1 MNAFLAT
8 VKIYTMIK
16 KFTFLMTVVVMST
29 GLLNAQTFTDG
40 LMMNKSDLCTGFI
53 YSNDSWKKYWEGS
66 LNRENGNIGT
76 ISTKSVAWMGAY
88 GITDKINVIA
98 MVPYVWTNAS
108 QGTLSGM
115 KGVQDLSVG
124 AKYNVFKKAIGTSE
138 LSTFVVGSFSTPL
151 SDYTPDFLPLSI
163 GLASKKLA
171 GRFTTHYK
179 LSSGWYATGNI
190 GYTWRSNVTLDR
202 PAYYTDGQL
211 TMSDEVWMPNVLDY
225 SFNVGYINNGMQ
237 AFVGFTQQNT
247 LGGGDIR
254 RQDMPFASNRM
265 NFSKIDA
272 TVKYFI
278 PKINSLAVWAG
289 IGYTLTGRNVG
300 QSTYYMGGLL
310 YTLHFAKT
318 ANQ

>member
-1 MNAFLAT
+1 M
-8 VKIYTMIK
+8 MK
-16 KFTFLMTVVVMST
+16 KFTFLIAAIVL
-29 GLLNAQTFTDG
+29 GLSLGKAQTFTDG
-40 LMMNKSDLCTGFI
+40 LMMNSKDLCTGFI
-53 YSNDSWKKYWEGS
+53 YSSDSWKNYWEGP
-66 LNRENGNIGT
+66 LKRDNGNIGT
-76 ISTKSVAWMGAY
+76 LTTKSVAWMGAY

-98 MVPYVWTNAS
+98 MVPYVWTHAS
-108 QGTLSGM
+108 KGTLHDMS
-115 KGVQDLSVG
+115 GVQDLSVG

-163 GLASKKLA
+163 GLAAKKLA

-211 TMSDEVWMPNVLDY
+211 TMSNEVWMPNVLDY
-225 SFNVGYINNGMQ
+225 SFNVGYINHGMQ

>member
-1 MNAFLAT
+1 
-8 VKIYTMIK
+8 MIK
-16 KFTFLMTVVVMST
+16 KFTFLMTVVVMSA

-53 YSNDSWKKYWEGS
+53 YANDSWKKYWEGS

-76 ISTKSVAWMGAY
+76 VSTKSIAWMGAY

-108 QGTLSGM
+108 QGTMSGM
-115 KGVQDLSVG
+115 KGLQDLTVG
-124 AKYNVFKKAIGTSE
+124 AKYNFFKKAIASSE

-151 SDYTPDFLPLSI
+151 GNYTPDYLPLSI
-163 GLASKKLA
+163 GLAAKKIS
-171 GRFTTHYK
+171 GRFTSHYK

-190 GYTWRSNVTLDR
+190 GYTWRSNITLDR

-211 TMSDEVWMPNVLDY
+211 TFSNEVWMPNVLDY
-225 SFNVGYINNGMQ
+225 SFNVGYLKNGLQ
-237 AFVGFTQQNT
+237 AFVGYTQQNT

-278 PKINSLAVWAG
+278 PKMNSLAVWAG

>member
-1 MNAFLAT
+1 M
-8 VKIYTMIK
+8 MK
-16 KFTFLMTVVVMST
+16 KFTFLIAAAVL
-29 GLLNAQTFTDG
+29 GLSSAKAQTFTDG
-40 LMMNKSDLCTGFI
+40 LMMNKKDLCTGFI
-53 YSNDSWKKYWEGS
+53 YSNDSWKNYWEGS
-66 LNRENGNIGT
+66 LKRDNGNIGT
-76 ISTKSVAWMGAY
+76 LNTKSVAWMGAY
-88 GITDKINVIA
+88 GISDKINVIA
-98 MVPYVWTNAS
+98 MVPYVWTHAS
-108 QGTLSGM
+108 KGTLHDLSGL
-115 KGVQDLSVG
+115 QDLTVG
-124 AKYNVFKKAIGTSE
+124 AKYNFFKKAIGTSE

-151 SDYTPDFLPLSI
+151 SDYTPDYLPLSI
-163 GLASKKLA
+163 GLAAKKLS

-179 LSSGWYATGNI
+179 FATGWYATGNI
-190 GYTWRSNVTLDR
+190 GYTWRSNITLDR

-211 TMSDEVWMPNVLDY
+211 TMSDEVWMPNVFDY
-225 SFNVGYINNGMQ
+225 SFNVGYLKSGLQ
-237 AFVGFTQQNT
+237 AFVGYTQQNT

-265 NFSKIDA
+265 NFSKVDV

-318 ANQ
+318 AN